1 MATVALTSG
10 KAAYTISTLTT
21 GSHSITVTYNGS
33 TNYNPSISAALTQ
46 SVN

>member
-1 MATVALTSG
+1 MGTVALTSG
-10 KAAYTISTLTT
+10 KAAFTTSTLTT

-33 TNYNPSISAALTQ
+33 TGFNPSTSAVLTQ